1 MSKYQ
6 QMMNVIYY
14 KILADLW
21 GNKSRTLQVALIIAL
36 GAFGAGLVIG
46 GRNLTAAAL
55 NADWLQGDPPN
66 MKISVNPPMTAEQ
79 LLALEKLDGISTIE
93 GFQAEKIE
101 WRHGRADEWLV
112 ASLNARQDYQV
123 QQMTRWELVAGAWPT
138 GDDVAIER
146 GYGEL
151 YGIAVGDTIETRI
164 NDRVHQVQVV
174 GILNSHEIN
183 PNFSPDLVLY
193 MTHRRFGEVTGN
205 DTYATVGGRID
216 AVNPDG
222 SFDQARADV
231 IDAAIQD
238 RLNKLA
244 IDSQGL
250 IPVIPGFKRVAPA
263 TTHFAQGVLDSA
275 FLILGI
281 IGGMIVVL
289 GGLLIY
295 NNVSAIIMQQVGQIG
310 VMKAIGARTRQVLG
324 SYLLL
329 IFTYGVLACLLSIP
343 LAALGAHALVRFFTN
358 FMDVTTGGFQVDPTA
373 IVLQVGIALGSPLV
387 ASLLPLS
394 RGANITVREAIS
406 TFGLGGAANVLDALL
421 VRLKDVSYTVL
432 LTIGNTFRNLTRV
445 TLTQVVMVGGGV
457 LFIAIIGVSDS
468 TSYTFGPA
476 LTAVHTYQ
484 INLTLQHDER
494 IARVTPLVLEQP
506 GVRAVEMWNSSKAS
520 VRPQYQAE
528 YNVNDER
535 VSLYGIPL
543 DSQMYSP
550 HVVAGRW
557 LQAGDDHAITMHQ
570 ELAARLGVG
579 VGEWVT
585 LRYQGGKEADW
596 QVVGLFFDSAR
607 DTGVYMLQTV
617 YGWEFNR
624 VNQANTLLIKS
635 TESDPAA
642 TMQTSLAL
650 RQFLTNQNLPVAVAN
665 LLDATTIGEIVAR
678 LQRRYSIIINL
689 LSIMAVVVGVVGGIG
704 LSSTLSLSVLERTRE
719 IGVMRAIGASSAR
732 ISWLF
737 IGEGLIQGLISWLI
751 AVPLGI
757 PAAYFMTTVV
767 LTQLFGDTLL
777 YRFTPTGLLLWLAI
791 IVVLGVAASWLPARN
806 ATRVSVRE
814 SLAYQG

>member
-1 MSKYQ
+1 
-6 QMMNVIYY
+6 MNVIYY

-21 GNKSRTLQVALIIAL
+21 GNKSRTLQVVLIIAL

-46 GRNLTAAAL
+46 GRNLTSAVL
-55 NADWLQGDPPN
+55 TADWLQGDPPN
-66 MKISVNPPMTAEQ
+66 MKISVNPPLTADQ
-79 LLALEKLDGISTIE
+79 LLALEKIDGISAIE

-101 WRHGRADEWLV
+101 WQRSSADEWRV
-112 ASLNARQDYQV
+112 ANLNAREDYAIQE
-123 QQMTRWELVAGAWPT
+123 MSRWELVVGSWPN
-138 GDDVAIER
+138 GDEVAIER
-146 GYGEL
+146 GYGDL
-151 YGIAVGDTIETRI
+151 YDIAIGDTIEVRI
-164 NDRVHQVQVV
+164 NARTRQVKVV

-183 PNFSPDLVLY
+183 SNFFPDLTIY
-193 MTHRRFGEVTGN
+193 MTHRRFGELTGN
-205 DTYATVGGRID
+205 ATYATVGGRID
-216 AVNPDG
+216 ALNPDG
-222 SFDQARADV
+222 SFNQARADA
-231 IDAAIQD
+231 IDAAVQE
-238 RLNKLA
+238 RLNKLG
-244 IDSQGL
+244 IDSQGV

-275 FLILGI
+275 FLILLI
-281 IGGMIVVL
+281 IGAMIVVL
-289 GGLLIY
+289 GALLIY
-295 NNVSAIIMQQVGQIG
+295 NNISAIIMQQVGQIG
-310 VMKAIGARTRQVLG
+310 VMKAIGARTSQVLW

-329 IFTYGVLACLLSIP
+329 IFTYGLLACLLSIP
-343 LAALGAHALVRFFTN
+343 LATVSAHAIKLFFAA
-358 FMDVTTGGFQVDPTA
+358 FMDVTTSGLQVDPA
-373 IVLQVGIALGSPLV
+373 SVVLQVVIALVSPLV
-387 ASLLPLS
+387 ASLVPLV

-406 TFGLGGAANVLDALL
+406 TFGLGGAAGLLDALL
-421 VRLKDVSYTVL
+421 ARLKNVSYTML

-445 TLTQVVMVGGGV
+445 TLTEVVMVGGGV

-484 INLTLQHDER
+484 VSLTLQHDER
-494 IARVTPLVLEQP
+494 IARVTPLVLAQP
-506 GVRAVEMWNSSKAS
+506 GVQAVEMWNTGNAS
-520 VRPQYQAE
+520 VRPQRQTAYD
-528 YNVNDER
+528 VDDER
-535 VSLYGIPL
+535 AALYGIPVE
-543 DSQMYSP
+543 SQLYHP
-550 HVVAGRW
+550 HLVAGRW

-585 LRYQGGKEADW
+585 LRYQGEKESDW
-596 QVVGLFFDSAR
+596 QIVGLFFDSAR
-607 DTGVYMLQTV
+607 DTGVYMLQTA
-617 YGWEFNR
+617 YGWELNR
-624 VNQANTLLIKS
+624 VNKANTLFIQTTDS
-635 TESDPAA
+635 APAA
-642 TMQTSLAL
+642 TIRTGLAL
-650 RQFLTNQNLPVAVAN
+650 RQFLEDNNLPIAVGS
-665 LLDATTIGEIVAR
+665 LLDAMTTGEVVAR
-678 LQRRYSIIINL
+678 LARRYSVIINL
-689 LSIMAVVVGVVGGIG
+689 LAIMAVVIGIVGGIG

-777 YRFTPTGLLLWLAI
+777 YRFTPTGILLWLAI